1 MVHILPSLYS
11 PYPLPCK
18 TSPLPRYLDLS
29 HRTNDAPQDMRGGAG
44 VPLGVCM
51 AGTANP
57 LAATGTK
64 NRKSKNEG
72 TAPRGKDVTLPQ
84 GNAGV
89 KKLVGCRGSRGM
101 REMGQLGRGGGKE
114 GTGVNVI
121 YM

>member
-1 MVHILPSLYS
+1 
-11 PYPLPCK
+11 
-18 TSPLPRYLDLS
+18 
-29 HRTNDAPQDMRGGAG
+29 
-44 VPLGVCM
+44 M

-101 REMGQLGRGGGKE
+101 REMGQLGRGWGKGGDRGKRNLYVKRVVKILLAPPRHVPIQHGGGGGGGSGGGGGGDGGGATE
-114 GTGVNVI
+114 CP
-121 YM
+121 